1 MPERLLT
8 GACRRVR
15 ARLSRA
21 LESERGSFLVE
32 IVVSAALIGVV
43 TIAVFAMFDGANA
56 ASGRNK
62 ARSVANSLAEQDQER
77 LRAMP
82 VGTSGTVN
90 QTSTKTL
97 DGVQYTVVS
106 RGQWITESTG
116 ANVSCTGA
124 GKADYVK
131 ISSTVSWPNM
141 RLSKPIEQDSIVSP
155 GPGTGGLGV
164 AAKQRDGITAL
175 AGLPVALS
183 GPQALNNTTDA
194 AGCAFFGSLG
204 TGNYGIAASLPG
216 YTTTAWNVDPA
227 DGISPT
233 GTAIGDTFTP
243 TPGSTTVKSYLYDK
257 AATVNVT
264 VNTKLWDGTIQT
276 GENTDHV
283 MFENPNAGF
292 TGSVLLGKTGVQKT
306 SYSPGNVFPFTDAY
320 SVYSGDCLAENPKKY
335 GVPAADQ
342 QTVITDPGQT
352 YSIAVREPAMNI
364 LVKSGASL
372 VSGGTVKV
380 SPDNS
385 TGAMSGCS
393 TSFIFTTNSSGL
405 LPNPAVPYGQWTVCA
420 DDGSLGNRKI
430 TRSIANTN
438 PNGLAAPG
446 GTPTT
451 LFDTQAAGSVKGS
464 C

>member
-8 GACRRVR
+8 RAGQRVR
-15 ARLSRA
+15 ARLARA

-43 TIAVFAMFDGANA
+43 TIAVFAAFDSANA

-90 QTSTKTL
+90 QTNTKTL

-131 ISSTVSWPNM
+131 ISSTVTWPNM
-141 RLSKPIEQDSIVSP
+141 RLAKPIEQDSIVSP

-164 AAKQRDGITAL
+164 AVKQRDGLTPL
-175 AGLPVALS
+175 SGLPVNLT

-194 AGCAFFGSLG
+194 AGCAFFGSLSA
-204 TGNYGIAASLPG
+204 GNYGIAGSLLG
-216 YTTTAWNVDPA
+216 YTTTGWNVDPS

-233 GTAIGDTFTP
+233 GTAISDTFTP
-243 TPGSTTVKSYLYDK
+243 TAGSTTVKSYLYDK

-264 VNTKLWDGTIQT
+264 FDTQLLNLSTQA
-276 GENTDHV
+276 EQSDHV
-283 MFENPNAGF
+283 MFENPNTGF
-292 TGSVLLGKTGVQKT
+292 TGSVLVGKTGTQKS
-306 SYSPGNVFPFTDAY
+306 SYSVGNVFPFTDTY
-320 SVYSGDCLAENPKKY
+320 SVYAGDCTGNNPAKY
-335 GVPAADQ
+335 GVTQSVQA
-342 QTVITDPGQT
+342 DPGGV
-352 YSIAVREPAMNI
+352 YSKTLREPAMNI
-364 LVKSGASL
+364 YVQQSGAALGNANVKISPDTANVLYPAMASCSTAYTFKTNASGASKGYL
-372 VSGGTVKV
+372 
-380 SPDNS
+380 PDP
-385 TGAMSGCS
+385 AM
-393 TSFIFTTNSSGL
+393 
-405 LPNPAVPYGQWTVCA
+405 PYGAWIVCA
-420 DDGSLGNRKI
+420 DDGTHKVTQKVVNKDP
-430 TRSIANTN
+430 A
-438 PNGLAAPG
+438 
-446 GTPTT
+446 GTALQTLTVPT
-451 LFDTQAAGSVKGS
+451 FGSTPK